1 MAIRRSEELT
11 RRTVEQRG
19 TRSTDRSL
27 KRRSSDR
34 PGERCRQP
42 EPGDQCRLDERLMLA
57 IYAYGTNTGIRA
69 VAAGGGHG
77 HTEERG
83 TMSPASS
90 VRRPAGPHSVGP
102 ASHRGV
108 HQKDLEWRSGAMSA
122 SQRPFL
128 HSSRSGS
135 AGRLGPSDLA
145 PSLRIN
151 EPTRRTR

>member
-102 ASHRGV
+102 TSHRGV
-108 HQKDLEWRSGAMSA
+108 PKGSGMAVWRNVGESA
-122 SQRPFL
+122 SVPAQFEKRVRRQARSQR
-128 HSSRSGS
+128 SRSES
-135 AGRLGPSDLA
+135 PYQ
-145 PSLRIN
+145 
-151 EPTRRTR
+151 